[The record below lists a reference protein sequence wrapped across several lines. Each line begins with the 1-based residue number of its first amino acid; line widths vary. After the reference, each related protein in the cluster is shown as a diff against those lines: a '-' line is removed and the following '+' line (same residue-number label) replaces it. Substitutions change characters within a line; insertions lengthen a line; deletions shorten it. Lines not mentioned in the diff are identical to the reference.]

1 MNANDTVAVVR
12 DSLTTAKDSLAGVH
26 MNTPPD
32 ANARNGRARR
42 KFHRLTGLTGAMAV
56 MAGTALAVTALAPS
70 GHTAS
75 QSGHPASHPRT
86 AQLAA
91 WTVAKQAN
99 GDIKVTI
106 RELSDPSGLQSTLR
120 ADGVPAKVSSL
131 AQHDPSCRPYPQTQ
145 ALFKSIYQAQKATGS
160 GNTILIIHPSALPSG
175 AGVQIGAAAD
185 QQAGDGGRH
194 QTAVNPV
201 TRSGDRARSGRLISE
216 SHPGSC
222 VKAQRPEIRLL
233 RDGQSPSARLVRMG
247 SQPVNVEVRQ

>member
-32 ANARNGRARR
+32 AIARNGRARR
-42 KFHRLTGLTGAMAV
+42 RWHRLTGLTGAMAV

-120 ADGVPAKVSSL
+120 ADGVPANVTSL
-131 AQHDPSCRPYPQTQ
+131 AQHDPSCRPYPHDPGPLQE
-145 ALFKSIYQAQKATGS
+145 
-160 GNTILIIHPSALPSG
+160 HLPSSE
-175 AGVQIGAAAD
+175 GV
-185 QQAGDGGRH
+185 R
-194 QTAVNPV
+194 V
-201 TRSGDRARSGRLISE
+201 
-216 SHPGSC
+216 
-222 VKAQRPEIRLL
+222 PEI
-233 RDGQSPSARLVRMG
+233 PY
-247 SQPVNVEVRQ
+247 

>member
-1 MNANDTVAVVR
+1 MNANDTVTVVR

-32 ANARNGRARR
+32 AIVRNGRARR
-42 KFHRLTGLTGAMAV
+42 RRHRLTGLTAATAV

-75 QSGHPASHPRT
+75 RSGHLASHPLT

-106 RELSDPSGLQSTLR
+106 RQLSDPSGLQSTLR
-120 ADGVPAKVSSL
+120 ADGVPASVTSL
-131 AQHDPSCRPYPQTQ
+131 TQPDPSCRPYPMTQ
-145 ALFKSIYQAQKATGS
+145 ALFKSIYQGQKVARS

-175 AGVQIGAAAD
+175 AGVQIGAASG
-185 QQAGDGGRH
+185 QQ
-194 QTAVNPV
+194 V
-201 TRSGDRARSGRLISE
+201 GDRGLHQAAGNQAIH
-216 SHPGSC
+216 HP
-222 VKAQRPEIRLL
+222 VH
-233 RDGQSPSARLVRMG
+233 
-247 SQPVNVEVRQ
+247 QPVHRAAARAHNGVIRVGLVYASQQCAGS